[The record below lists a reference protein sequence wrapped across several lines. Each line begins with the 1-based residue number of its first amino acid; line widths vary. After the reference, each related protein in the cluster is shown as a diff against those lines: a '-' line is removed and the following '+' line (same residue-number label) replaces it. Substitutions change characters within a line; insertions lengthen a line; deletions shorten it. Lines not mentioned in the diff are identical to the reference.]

1 MKYGIFSDVHG
12 NIEAL
17 GVVLD
22 HLKKQSIDKFAFLG
36 DAVGYGPNPN
46 EACDAIRSLVSY
58 AVVGNHDAA
67 VSGRMDYSEYYDAA
81 RHALDWC
88 AERLTKDNLGW
99 LTKLPYKMREGD
111 VEFSHG
117 APVAPEMFDYLFAPE
132 QVIDLLDAFDDLAP
146 VTFIGHSHLTISFK
160 IFERTVTP
168 IIASKIVCDP
178 RAKYIITVGS
188 VGQPRDRDP
197 RTCCG
202 TFDTTTRI
210 FSYHRLEYDVL
221 TTRQKIIDAGLAA
234 VFGERLLVG
243 M

>member
-1 MKYGIFSDVHG
+1 MRYGIFSDVHG

-17 GVVLD
+17 TQVLQ
-22 HLKKQSIDKFAFLG
+22 HLGTQNIDRYAFLG

-46 EACDAIRSLVSY
+46 EVCDRIRALNPI

-67 VSGRMDYSEYYDAA
+67 VSGRMDYSDYYDAA

-88 AERLTKDNLGW
+88 VARLTPENMQW
-99 LTKLPYKMREGD
+99 LKILPYIDKRDEL
-111 VEFSHG
+111 VFSHG
-117 APVAPEMFDYLFAPE
+117 APVRPEVFDYLFARE
-132 QVIDLLDAFDDLAP
+132 QVVELLKDYEFLAP
-146 VTFIGHSHLTISFK
+146 VTFIGHSHLTISFR
-160 IFERTVTP
+160 IEPHDVTP
-168 IIASKIVCDP
+168 IFGPEIHCNDG
-178 RAKYIITVGS
+178 AKYIITVGS

-202 TFDTTTRI
+202 TYDTTTKTFR
-210 FSYHRLEYDVL
+210 YHRLDYDISAV
-221 TTRQKIIDAGLAA
+221 RQKIIDAGLPP